1 MSEIRRLLAA
11 LLVALCLSALAGG
24 RAEAQTGCTPRT
36 QAANLTAWRDGQG
49 PGTIPLSAQRD
60 IICSMAVVFQAAAYA
75 PVGYTLGTLTG
86 GVPTPL
92 STFFGTLGAA
102 QAVYPTATA
111 LTNYV
116 DRVTLQKAVAA
127 VVTAGCGVA
136 QLPGTQVFIDA
147 QVVWDGSCV
156 TIAGVQNTWLRTET
170 TGSTPPLSF
179 SGGTGCGGCLGG
191 NTPLRDM
198 LISAYN
204 TVYNTFPQSGG
215 GTPNT
220 GYRSGSSALQIND
233 AFNGV
238 AVKNVTFSNFDTP
251 VVYATGNNYVLTFR
265 DCYFTSNNH
274 GINIEGLSTNSFEN
288 MVWEGGS
295 SSNNN
300 YGAYFN
306 LVNGSG
312 SLFIRNM
319 SIDYNIVLAISYDG
333 SNTSSPGDQPIPLFV
348 TNVHVE
354 TNNTTSGTGYRI
366 YNNATLFLTA
376 NIFYELGT
384 NPVGVVG
391 PGTFPTRTTGN
402 GNLLPGTGS
411 VQASVPLVYSTGGLG
426 EVHGAGN
433 MNRYGSDVILSRSLT
448 TGDTLQTPGAF
459 PGASVINSNVTLGLI
474 DQVYPHQVTGTRTI
488 TIPPA
493 STTFFAIGTKI
504 VFWTADTTTN
514 TFAPGSGVTLNTVGT
529 GNTFGGKIGK
539 VVGLVETAQNV
550 WAEVGD
556 MN

>member
-1 MSEIRRLLAA
+1 MRLLAA

-60 IICSMAVVFQAAAYA
+60 IICSMAVVFQVAAYA

-92 STFFGTLGAA
+92 STFYGTLGAA

-156 TIAGVQNTWLRTET
+156 TIAGVQNTWVRTET

-179 SGGTGCGGCLGG
+179 SGGTGCAGCLGG
-191 NTPLRDM
+191 NVPLRDM
-198 LISAYN
+198 LITAYN
-204 TVYNTFPQSGG
+204 TVYNNFPQSGG
-215 GTPNT
+215 GAPYA
-220 GYRSGSSALQIND
+220 GYRVGSSALQVNF
-233 AFNGV
+233 AFNGIV
-238 AVKNVTFSNFDTP
+238 AKNVTFSNFDTP
-251 VVYATGNNYVLTFR
+251 VVYATSDNYVLTFR
-265 DCYFTSNNH
+265 DCYFTNNNK
-274 GINIEGLSTNSFEN
+274 GINIEGLTGNSFEN
-288 MVWEGGS
+288 MVWEGGGAS
-295 SSNNN
+295 GNN

-306 LVNGSG
+306 VTNGSG

-319 SIDYNIVLAISYDG
+319 SIDYNHVLAIYYDG
-333 SNTSSPGDQPIPLFV
+333 SNTSVPGDHLIPLFV
-348 TNVHVE
+348 TNNHIE
-354 TNNTTSGTGYRI
+354 TNDTTSGTGVRI
-366 YNNATLFLTA
+366 SNLANLFLANNA
-376 NIFYELGT
+376 FYEAGG

-391 PGTFPTRTTGN
+391 LGTFPTRTTAN
-402 GNLLPGTGS
+402 GNQLPGVGS
-411 VQASVPLVYSTGGLG
+411 VQASVPLVYSTGALG
-426 EVHGAGN
+426 EFHGAGN
-433 MNRYGSDVILSRSLT
+433 MNRYGSDVILARSLT

-459 PGASVINSNVTLGLI
+459 SGASVINSNVTLGLI
-474 DQVYPHQVTGTRTI
+474 DQVYSHQVTGTRSI

-493 STTFFAIGTKI
+493 STTFFAIGTKMT
-504 VFWTADTTTN
+504 FWTADATTN
-514 TFAPGSGVTLNTVGT
+514 TFVAGAGVTLNSVGT